1 MAAMYARTVAAG
13 PSRARAAAVWRG
25 EGAAA
30 IGWSGRRINV
40 TGPGAEGALPGPTW
54 VTAWFAAAG
63 GALPGCGQPTTN
75 VYPSKAAVAT
85 SVGRSATPQ
94 LRLRLLGGAGVCISS
109 RLTA

>member
-30 IGWSGRRINV
+30 IGCSGRRISV
-40 TGPGAEGALPGPTW
+40 TGPGAEGALPGPAW

-63 GALPGCGQPTTN
+63 GALPGCGQPTSN
-75 VYPSKAAVAT
+75 VYPSEAAVAT
-85 SVGRSATPQ
+85 SVSPSTTAQ
-94 LRLRLLGGAGVCISS
+94 LRGRRPRG
-109 RLTA
+109 